1 MFPLFRWRDAKI
13 SPDDEMDEAL
23 YKLCS
28 NPAKLPDKVSL
39 WYDAYFDM
47 EADADAMARY
57 LYGRRIET
65 NRDFDDEPDE
75 VYGAWNVDW
84 EFAVPPRHLDLKM
97 AHEGM
102 LLRVGKYRGKL
113 GSWLLMQWDDDEND

>member
-1 MFPLFRWRDAKI
+1 MFSLFRCRDAKI
-13 SPDDEMDEAL
+13 YPDDEMDEAL

-39 WYDAYFDM
+39 WYDAYFEM

-65 NRDFDDEPDE
+65 NRAIDEE
-75 VYGAWNVDW
+75 CGAWNVDW

-97 AHEGM
+97 AHEDM

-113 GSWLLMQWDDDEND
+113 GSWLLMQWDEDEND